1 MLEQNANTF
10 DPIELVVVQG
20 TSFCNLNCKYCY
32 LGEETRKVKD
42 RIALP
47 TLSTYFSK
55 ILSSDYVGNQLI
67 VSWHSGEPLVLGP
80 AYYEEAIERIRQL
93 ADLHRG
99 PDFKVLHDFQTNGT
113 LIDDRWC
120 ALLRKY
126 RDTVF
131 VGVSC
136 DGPDDLHDAYRRDWK
151 ERGTFDR
158 TSRGIELLIAND
170 IKFGLIAVVSPH
182 TLRHPDRF
190 FDFFYKYRHHLS
202 EFRFNL
208 LDDFADSGE
217 FSYRD
222 GQETYTAFLHAILDR
237 LASADAG
244 DELINV
250 KNFSYFYERLF
261 SPPAQ
266 RWEYTADR
274 MSRPF
279 RAFNIAINGDVSTF
293 YAGMSIDESPDVY
306 GDGKG
311 LVVGN
316 LNDQSV
322 DDIARSPKLARLYED
337 FRRSHAVCENSCR
350 YFRVCT
356 GGFNLIKFKRHGTFE
371 VAETPECTI
380 QVKTFADALIDHM
393 RAHTEK
399 SHCD

>member
-1 MLEQNANTF
+1 MLEQDTHQF
-10 DPIELVVVQG
+10 DPIELVVVQA

-32 LGEETRKVKD
+32 LGEEPRRGRD
-42 RIALP
+42 RITLP
-47 TLSTYFSK
+47 RLSTFFSK
-55 ILSSDYVGNQLI
+55 ILSSGYVRDQLI
-67 VSWHSGEPLVLGP
+67 VSWHCGEPLVLGP
-80 AYYEEAIERIRQL
+80 GYYEEAIERIRVL
-93 ADLHRG
+93 AELHRG

-120 ALLRKY
+120 ALFNKH
-126 RDTVF
+126 RDTVT

-136 DGPDDLHDAYRRDWK
+136 DGPSDLHDVYRRDWK
-151 ERGTFDR
+151 ETGTFGR
-158 TSRGIELLIAND
+158 TTRGIELLVAND
-170 IKFGLIAVVSPH
+170 IKFGLIAVVSPR

-190 FDFFYKYRHHLS
+190 FDFFYKYRRHVS

-222 GQETYTAFLHAILDR
+222 GQETYSAFLNAMLDK
-237 LASADAG
+237 LASLDASN
-244 DELINV
+244 ELINV

-266 RWEYTADR
+266 RWKYTADR

-279 RAFNIAINGDVSTF
+279 RAFNVAINGDVSTF
-293 YAGMSIDESPDVY
+293 YAGLTIDECPDVY
-306 GDGKG
+306 GDGRG

-316 LNDQSV
+316 LNDQSL

-337 FRRSHAVCENSCR
+337 FRRSHAFCEKRCR
-350 YFRVCT
+350 YFRLCP
-356 GGFNLIKFKRHGTFE
+356 GGYNLIKFKRHGTFE

-380 QVKTFADALIDHM
+380 QVKTFADAMIEHI
-393 RAHTEK
+393 RAHLK
-399 SHCD
+399 KNY

>member
-1 MLEQNANTF
+1 MLELNADKF

-32 LGEETRKVKD
+32 LGEETRKAKD

-47 TLSTYFSK
+47 KLSAYFSK
-55 ILSSDYVGNQLI
+55 ILSSEYLGDQLI
-67 VSWHSGEPLVLGP
+67 VSWHAGEPLVLGP
-80 AYYEEAIERIRQL
+80 AYYEEAIENIREL
-93 ADLHRG
+93 AELHQG

-126 RDTVF
+126 RDTVTI
-131 VGVSC
+131 GVSC
-136 DGPDDLHDAYRRDWK
+136 DGPGDLHDVYRRDWK

-158 TSRGIELLIAND
+158 TTRGIESLIAHD
-170 IKFGLIAVVSPH
+170 IKFSLIAVVSPH

-190 FDFFYKYRHHLS
+190 FDFFYKYRRHVS

-208 LDDFADSGE
+208 LDEFADSGE

-222 GQETYTAFLHAILDR
+222 SREAYSAFLNAILDR
-237 LASADAG
+237 LAGLDAG
-244 DELINV
+244 DELINI

-261 SPPAQ
+261 SPPAEQ
-266 RWEYTADR
+266 WKYTADR

-279 RAFNIAINGDVSTF
+279 RTFNIATNGDVSTF
-293 YAGMSIDESPDVY
+293 YAGVTIDESPDIY

-316 LNDQSV
+316 LNDQSI

-337 FRRSHAVCENSCR
+337 FQRSHAVCEKTCR
-350 YFRVCT
+350 YFRLCS
-356 GGFNLIKFKRHGTFE
+356 GGYNLIKFRRYGTLE

-380 QVKTFADALIDHM
+380 HVKTFADALIEHI
-393 RAHTEK
+393 RARVKTNL
-399 SHCD
+399 